1 MIIIQGKEK
10 HLDES
15 AKILTEAYF
24 DSFKKA
30 KEHFKKKIDSKEV
43 YVALNKDE
51 VIGLFSYR
59 RDYSHYANYLSNIVV
74 AKKHRRKGIAKILL
88 DKYIEVTKKE
98 QPKKQKYALSST
110 DVTNIPLI
118 RLHLNYGFEK
128 LGSIK
133 ELHYGK
139 DEIIF
144 GYKLK

>member
-1 MIIIQGKEK
+1 M
-10 HLDES
+10 
-15 AKILTEAYF
+15 
-24 DSFKKA
+24 
-30 KEHFKKKIDSKEV
+30 
-43 YVALNKDE
+43 
-51 VIGLFSYR
+51 
-59 RDYSHYANYLSNIVV
+59 V

-110 DVTNIPLI
+110 DVTNIPSI
-118 RLHLNYGFEK
+118 KLHLNYGFEK
-128 LGSIK
+128 LGRIK